1 MKVVCIKVEL
11 NTQISIRDLDVKM
24 FCRPTDIFLYRVH
37 ALRGGTSNSPLAL
50 AESATNALSIMNGTG
65 YAWLM

>member
-11 NTQISIRDLDVKM
+11 NTQISVRDLDVKM

-37 ALRGGTSNSPLAL
+37 ALRGGNLQLLA
-50 AESATNALSIMNGTG
+50 
-65 YAWLM
+65 

>member
-11 NTQISIRDLDVKM
+11 NTQISVRDLDVKM

-37 ALRGGTSNSPLAL
+37 ALRGGNLQLL